1 MFKLSKQDKIHIFK
15 EWTLEEKR
23 GTYLGKKYGVRKEI
37 INYLVKL
44 IKIHGFSI
52 LDKPHTYYSKE
63 YKERAIFGDEAI
75 AAVALDLGLSSI
87 GMLSNWIRSYKE
99 NGYNVVIKKKGRHTL
114 EEKNKQRAREAETRK
129 RKASSPEFKAYCRKR
144 IYKKLDA
151 LVPSSKADTLHP
163 DTGWLP
169 TVCTIKA
176 LRLTTRQFTV

>member
-1 MFKLSKQDKIHIFK
+1 M
-15 EWTLEEKR
+15 
-23 GTYLGKKYGVRKEI
+23 
-37 INYLVKL
+37 VKL

-63 YKERAIFGDEAI
+63 YKERAIKRVLFGDEAI

-151 LVPSSKADTLHP
+151 LVLSSKADTLHP
-163 DTGWLP
+163 DAVWLP
-169 TVCTIKA
+169 TVCTMKA
-176 LRLTTRQFTV
+176 SLRLTTRQFTV